1 MTVDADHGQVFPE
14 WTFGDKLRKARSIAG
29 LDQREF
35 GQAARLLGVSSDT
48 VRRWERAGR
57 ISAFRT
63 PTGHRRFYRSEI
75 ELIRTASA

>member
-1 MTVDADHGQVFPE
+1 MQTKHADSGGDLLTV
-14 WTFGDKLRKARSIAG
+14 S
-29 LDQREF
+29 
-35 GQAARLLGVSSDT
+35 QAADLLGVSGDT